1 MSDDLDK
8 EFVKAQMKR
17 NNSDTIR
24 SKDELKTKK
33 IILQELQDLK
43 ESLFYQQDQDKS
55 DIDIG
60 YLHASP
66 IFVEGL

>member
-33 IILQELQDLK
+33 IIL
-43 ESLFYQQDQDKS
+43 
-55 DIDIG
+55 
-60 YLHASP
+60 
-66 IFVEGL
+66 